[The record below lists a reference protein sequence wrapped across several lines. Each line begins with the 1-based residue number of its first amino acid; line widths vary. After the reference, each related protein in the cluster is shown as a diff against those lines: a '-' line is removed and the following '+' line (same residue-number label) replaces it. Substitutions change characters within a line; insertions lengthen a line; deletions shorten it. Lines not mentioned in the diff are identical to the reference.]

1 MQNGHGYSE
10 SRVQARGR
18 RGYVRAQLFG
28 RAGEW
33 ARKTGHVEVRCAVP
47 YIWYEPGCVCRQK
60 KEESKSLRGSDTR
73 PMAHFLRR
81 SQVQGLITRLAGTR
95 RAKRTTSVCGTF
107 GTARYVHLRA
117 DTGHGTRVCATGQ
130 ARRRTR
136 NESAN
141 KESIRTGRQADGQSR
156 QDRQGTNVRHRADI
170 EAHRL

>member
-1 MQNGHGYSE
+1 M
-10 SRVQARGR
+10 
-18 RGYVRAQLFG
+18 
-28 RAGEW
+28 
-33 ARKTGHVEVRCAVP
+33 
-47 YIWYEPGCVCRQK
+47 CRQK

-73 PMAHFLRR
+73 PMAHCLRR

-156 QDRQGTNVRHRADI
+156 QAGKEQTFGTGQTSKLTDTLI
-170 EAHRL
+170 G